1 MRAMYLE
8 KPGVIVEKNLPKPF
22 IQGDKVL
29 VRIKAVGVCGSDI
42 EYYES
47 GRIGDFIV
55 EKPLI
60 LGHEASGEIVEIGE
74 NVVGLKIGDRVV
86 LEPGIPCGKCTFCRD
101 GRYNLCPDIQ
111 FMATPPVDGAF
122 REYVAHPADF
132 TFKIP
137 NDLSFEEATLIE
149 PLSVG
154 IHVARRANIQLGD
167 RVVILGAGPIGIMCL
182 ETSLIRGALEVTV
195 TDVVDFR
202 LAKAEDLGATEIINV
217 KTASTELYAKTFD
230 KVIQTAGTSETYGQG
245 LALAAR
251 GGRIV
256 QVGHPFAQH
265 VPIDAS
271 LLISKELDMVGS
283 YRYTNT
289 YPEAISLINARK
301 VHLKPLISKSF
312 SLEEVKKAL
321 EYPKQ
326 HPDSCIKAVVRF

>member
-1 MRAMYLE
+1 MDSIILGILVALAVWLFMKHRQGNGGSLF
-8 KPGVIVEKNLPKPF
+8 GGLFSGSRSQVEHKSPPKQRDMP
-22 IQGDKVL
+22 
-29 VRIKAVGVCGSDI
+29 
-42 EYYES
+42 
-47 GRIGDFIV
+47 RIGTPGTITDEQIN
-55 EKPLI
+55 
-60 LGHEASGEIVEIGE
+60 A
-74 NVVGLKIGDRVV
+74 LKGNFF
-86 LEPGIPCGKCTFCRD
+86 EPTK
-101 GRYNLCPDIQ
+101 
-111 FMATPPVDGAF
+111 
-122 REYVAHPADF
+122 
-132 TFKIP
+132 KW
-137 NDLSFEEATLIE
+137 SFEEAALIE

-154 IHVARRANIQLGD
+154 IHVARRANIQRGD